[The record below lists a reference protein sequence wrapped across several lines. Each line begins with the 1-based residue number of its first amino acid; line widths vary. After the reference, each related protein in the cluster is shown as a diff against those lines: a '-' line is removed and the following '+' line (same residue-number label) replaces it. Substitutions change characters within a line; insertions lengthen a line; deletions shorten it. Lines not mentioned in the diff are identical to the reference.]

1 MAHDASGPVLPVS
14 LRSGALRRVAWLK
27 GAWRGAGA
35 RRQRKLLFAEDQARG
50 VGVGAAS
57 GLRGRGKE
65 TPSSLPLRPTSQSLS
80 ALTSPPHSHVPT
92 LRPTFPCYPMPPSHT
107 LRHMIFASSPL
118 RPTFHQHH
126 VPLPHQPSFCFCLF
140 LWGLIL
146 LGDFAGSMRP
156 CGGKTLKCHGNV
168 S

>member
-1 MAHDASGPVLPVS
+1 MMPAAPCCPLLAVWRIAPCC
-14 LRSGALRRVAWLK
+14 VAQRCM
-27 GAWRGAGA
+27 AWRWGAEAKETVICGGPGTGCGGGGSFGTPGAGEGNT
-35 RRQRKLLFAEDQARG
+35 LLP
-50 VGVGAAS
+50 
-57 GLRGRGKE
+57 
-65 TPSSLPLRPTSQSLS
+65 PSPPHFTVTL

>member
-1 MAHDASGPVLPVS
+1 MLSFKRLRPHASGCMAHDASGPVLPVS
-14 LRSGALRRVAWLK
+14 CGCGAFRLVAWLK
-27 GAWRGAGA
+27 GAWWGAG
-35 RRQRKLLFAEDQARG
+35 RREARKLLVAEDRGWG
-50 VGVGAAS
+50 VGVGSGS

-126 VPLPHQPSFCFCLF
+126 VPLPHQPSFAVSSL
-140 LWGLIL
+140 
-146 LGDFAGSMRP
+146 SMR
-156 CGGKTLKCHGNV
+156 L
-168 S
+168 